1 MSDVGSEVRNYIEDN
16 FLYLQPDRELGDDE
30 DFLAAGII
38 DSLGFV
44 ELVTEVETKY
54 AIAVQDVEITEE
66 NFGSISAIVRYIER
80 KRGET

>member
-1 MSDVGSEVRNYIEDN
+1 MSDVGSEVRNYIEEN
-16 FLYLQPDRELGDDE
+16 FLYLQPDRELSDDE

-44 ELVTEVETKY
+44 ELVTEVETRY
-54 AIAVQDVEITEE
+54 EIAVQDVEITEE

-80 KRGET
+80 KRGEA

>member
-16 FLYLQPDRELGDDE
+16 FLYLHPDRELGDDE

-54 AIAVQDVEITEE
+54 EIPVQDVEITEE

-80 KRGET
+80 KRGEA